1 MLNAANVQIL
11 PVSKFNFQWDKV
23 DGKLI
28 IGNIITLET
37 LTAPHTPKRRH
48 KVQYKKVCRAY
59 ASPAH
64 LLFFPCAG
72 FGRMMRR
79 DWGSIFTAALQRTAA
94 NGRKV
99 WECFMLGVDPTK
111 ADDDFKITRFWME
124 NGVPKF
130 EFSHSSDGAGNSFV
144 PRIKTL
150 GKAKLSDSWQEV
162 PSGGNPSFRFFTVE
176 IELP

>member
-23 DGKLI
+23 NGKLI

-59 ASPAH
+59 ASPVH

-72 FGRMMRR
+72 FGRMM
-79 DWGSIFTAALQRTAA
+79 
-94 NGRKV
+94 V
-99 WECFMLGVDPTK
+99 WECFMLGIDPTK
-111 ADDDFKITRFWME
+111 ADDDFKIMRVWME
-124 NGVPKF
+124 DGVPKF
-130 EFSHSSDGAGNSFV
+130 EFSHSADGAGNSFV
-144 PRIKTL
+144 PRLKVK
-150 GKAKLSDSWQEV
+150 GKAKLTDGWSDV
-162 PSGGNPSFRFFTVE
+162 PEGGSSAFRFFTVQVW
-176 IELP
+176 LT